1 MHLYK
6 EHAKDY
12 LEAGFSVIPDR
23 FQGKMPLIKGWNEYS
38 FRLPSQENVN
48 NWVESFDKSNI
59 ALCLGETSGIVALD
73 FDCIDE
79 SIIKVV
85 EDILPDSPCE
95 KVGSKGWT
103 RFFRYRGEINN
114 NVSFNGKVVME
125 ILSNSKKTTIP
136 PSIHPNGASYTWTG
150 KTLLDVNKEDLPF
163 LPPRLLES
171 IRHELKLA
179 FPTTEIQGH
188 KLVNGRND
196 ALSKYCSKLI
206 AYSTAMDEAIA
217 ELIKYDKENHEI
229 PLFTDVSEYT
239 IGHTEE
245 FTNAAKFY
253 INHLDSFNR
262 KAMRENTE
270 YEKPTT
276 AHAINFQLKQEA
288 ELQRLKKS
296 QSEEPTE
303 KLVLEL
309 PKPTGALAVI
319 QEFILENSYIEQP
332 AFALSAAISLIAAL
346 AGGKYELEGVAPNVY
361 LCNVALS
368 GSGKDAPQQKVKE
381 IISLMGLQNSIL
393 GSGDYVSDASLMD
406 GLETNPVRL
415 DIIDEAGGMLRT
427 VNQGGAS
434 FNTKMADVLAELF
447 SCSSSIYL
455 GRRTAE
461 GEKGKCIRPNVNLLC
476 STTPTAFKEGV
487 STEAIEKG
495 LMGRFLLF
503 LGENGKA
510 SRRLES
516 QTFFKDRH
524 INKLNCIINFKPK
537 ENKNRVVDGIKQC
550 VYELQSTPTASD
562 SLEKVF
568 EEFDKKRRESD
579 ENNKLLPIIS
589 RLYQMVLKITM
600 IHCLSRMET
609 KDEIPPKINKKD
621 VAFAKDLVIYC
632 FQNMKD
638 TAEKHIFRNRDEEN
652 VTKVEAIIIGA
663 GEDGIKHTA
672 LVQKTRFLKKPTRDQ
687 IVDTLVES
695 GVIFLH
701 FSEKGGKIYTG
712 VKNVR
717 TWNK

>member
-23 FQGKMPLIKGWNEYS
+23 FQGKNPLIKGWNEYS
-38 FRLPSQENVN
+38 FRLPTQENVN

-95 KVGSKGWT
+95 KIGSKGWT

-114 NVSFNGKVVME
+114 NVSFNGKVVVE

-136 PSIHPNGASYTWTG
+136 PSVHPNGASYTWTG

-229 PLFTDVSEYT
+229 PLFTDTSEYT
-239 IGHTEE
+239 IGHMEE

-296 QSEEPTE
+296 QSEEPTK
-303 KLVLEL
+303 KLALEL
-309 PKPTGALAVI
+309 PKPTGVLAVI
-319 QEFILENSYIEQP
+319 QEFILENSYVEQP
-332 AFALSAAISLIAAL
+332 ALALSASLALVAVL
-346 AGGKYELEGVAPNVY
+346 AGQKYEFEGTASNIY
-361 LCNVALS
+361 LCNVAAS
-368 GSGKDAPQQKVKE
+368 GSGKDMPQQKIKE
-381 IISLMGLQNSIL
+381 IVCSMGLQNAIL
-393 GSGDYVSDASLMD
+393 GAKCSSSAALMEF
-406 GLETNPVRL
+406 LEDKPTRL
-415 DIIDEAGGMLRT
+415 DMTDEVGSYFKV
-427 VNQGGAS
+427 VNSGTSYQSG
-434 FNTKMADVLAELF
+434 MADFYCEIF
-447 SCSSSIYL
+447 SCSTSMYL
-455 GRRTAE
+455 GRTTAE
-461 GEKGKCIRPNVNLLC
+461 GNKGRCIRPNVSWIG
-476 STTPTAFKEGV
+476 STTPSGIKEGI
-487 STEAIEKG
+487 STDAIEKG
-495 LMGRFLLF
+495 MMGRFLIF
-503 LGENGKA
+503 LGENGKPA
-510 SRRLES
+510 RRLEK
-516 QTFFKDRH
+516 QTSLGYKYLN
-524 INKLNCIINFKPK
+524 ILNKIANFQPK
-537 ENKNRVVDGIKQC
+537 ENENRVVDGIKQC
-550 VYELQSTPTASD
+550 VYELQTTPTAAN
-562 SLEKVF
+562 SLDKVF
-568 EEFDKKRRESD
+568 REFDKKRREAD
-579 ENNKLLPIIS
+579 EHNRLLPVIS

-600 IHCLSRMET
+600 IHCLSRMT
-609 KDEIPPKINKKD
+609 SQDIIPPKVNKKD
-621 VAFAKDLVIYC
+621 VAFAKELVLYC
-632 FQNMKD
+632 FDNMEKIAKD
-638 TAEKHIFRNRDEEN
+638 HIFKNKIEEESN
-652 VTKVEAIIIGA
+652 KMKGYIRAKKVE
-663 GEDGIKHTA
+663 GISHSVLFRKMRDVE
-672 LVQKTRFLKKPTRDQ
+672 LNKKREMIDNL
-687 IVDTLVES
+687 IES
-695 GVIFLH
+695 GEVTIIYNK
-701 FSEKGGKIYTG
+701 KGAKFYRST
-712 VKNVR
+712 KC
-717 TWNK
+717 